1 MDGQTII
8 ISLGLLSELIGGIL
22 LASEM
27 IGLLDKIREWN
38 SSLQNKIQSKDIE
51 LTTEFTTI
59 RLTAVLLPLVVYF
72 KEKSDLGGFRLRDAL
87 TLLGVAIFLYILI
100 IMNLISRKLLHFL
113 EYFAEKLSTERVL
126 GVLGVFFICLGF
138 VCQAFI
144 NFTHVLS

>member
-1 MDGQTII
+1 MDDQTII
-8 ISLGLLSELIGGIL
+8 ISFGLLSELIGGIL

-59 RLTAVLLPLVVYF
+59 RLTAGLLPLVVYF
-72 KEKSDLGGFRLRDAL
+72 KEKFDLGGFRLRDAL
-87 TLLGVAIFLYILI
+87 TLSGVAIFLYILI

-126 GVLGVFFICLGF
+126 GVLGIFFLCLGF

-144 NFTHVLS
+144 NFTHI